1 MASSAMDLSE
11 DKGPLILRSIYPC
24 AAAATLAVI
33 ARFTSR
39 KLMRVPWA
47 LDDYAVLVCLLLTWA
62 VVVSLHFCKTRPTTT
77 PPKRIKSPTHAFYTG
92 VIYGGGRHI
101 QSIPPADQV
110 RFLKSIYALNEIYI
124 STTPSIKV
132 AALLMYRRIFIT
144 PTFWKV
150 IYIFLALVGLWW
162 FAETVAAVFL
172 CVPVQGWWDRA
183 VAVRCMSLRDFDLAF
198 AVINIVFDFCVLL
211 LPVNMLWRLQIT
223 NVQKVALTF
232 VFMLGG

>member
-62 VVVSLHFCKTRPTTT
+62 VVVSLHFC
-77 PPKRIKSPTHAFYTG
+77 